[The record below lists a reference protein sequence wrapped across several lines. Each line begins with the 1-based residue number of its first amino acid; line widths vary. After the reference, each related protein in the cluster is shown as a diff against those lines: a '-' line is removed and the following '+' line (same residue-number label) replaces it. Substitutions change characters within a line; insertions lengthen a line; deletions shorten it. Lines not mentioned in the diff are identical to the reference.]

1 MGQRRGPYDRQKPP
15 APPTES
21 IQKTLTRLLSLS
33 GNRSCADC
41 RSLLVDVSQVYASVS
56 PAPDA
61 VPASSA
67 RVSLTRYKNFRYN
80 HRSFAPPGEIAS
92 RSQDSADPYN
102 HSRRAIPDVCDPP
115 VDPALVAHSRLGG
128 GGHGVFVCALCGA
141 AHKLLGPSVAAVHPV
156 QDLASWTRA
165 EAQVLASAGGNAR
178 AWSVFEKFLPPSWE
192 NKRPKAE
199 SDIADRLTFIRAKYE
214 ALAFVLPP
222 PGPLAFQAWRR
233 IVNMHPEWAG
243 LWGADLH
250 SVSCSS
256 IFQSHPTSSTQGQL
270 RRSTMQTISTAGASL
285 SRRSELPDRLV
296 DYFCVVAASDL
307 VDLSLGVED
316 LSGLSSP
323 EDVVLVPQ
331 VTDCFPL
338 PETHGRDQEF
348 PEHVSTFLF
357 PDGCRPSSMSLPPSF
372 FTFVLTASNGDRLY
386 GGVLRLYDES
396 RDVDSLKVAFENSG
410 YKGSHPEWLRPG
422 KHGSSRAS
430 HGSQEASDIVFLPK
444 CLVVISHYPFFD
456 LWRKFLLQIYR
467 IALVGAPLPIERFIA
482 NFTCEI
488 PLPPPGKIRVKFGF
502 AVKDNWCVERPP
514 ENQLPLADFSFRPL
528 FTALSIPNVLI
539 VFACLLQECRVALVC
554 KHYGI
559 LGPVAEALTSLLFPL
574 HWEGMYIPVLPYHM
588 LDILDAPV
596 PYLVGLHSRYLQ
608 STPPGNRPRGVVFV
622 DLDRDEV
629 HLGYDDEETNAP
641 RQIPCLP
648 ERQATKLKGKLE
660 EFAACAYVVPPS
672 GNVGSVTVGDGD
684 QPLVKRASQV
694 NLLAPESASSRSSL
708 GGLRRRDVFGSADKA
723 YRDNELQVPI
733 TGFLSEHGQFFEQ
746 IPSTPTGTVSKSKF
760 PRFRALGQHARSSSF
775 DSSES
780 SEHAN
785 MNLLDRQDVR
795 LHMSIRAL
803 LFNFTSSR
811 FLLSN
816 SAPWLLVG

>member
-1 MGQRRGPYDRQKPP
+1 MGLRKVPNDRQNPLPP
-15 APPTES
+15 ES

-41 RSLLVDVSQVYASVS
+41 RSLLVDVSQIYASVS

-61 VPASSA
+61 PINSA

-92 RSQDSADPYN
+92 SLSNNAHPY
-102 HSRRAIPDVCDPP
+102 HHRRAIPDLYDPP
-115 VDPALVAHSRLGG
+115 VDPALVAHNRVGG
-128 GGHGVFVCALCGA
+128 GGHGVFVCAPCGA
-141 AHKLLGPSVAAVHPV
+141 AHKLLGPSVATVHPV
-156 QDLASWTRA
+156 QDLASWTRS
-165 EAQVLASAGGNAR
+165 EAQVLANAGGNAR
-178 AWSVFEKFLPPSWE
+178 SWSVFEAFLPPSWE
-192 NKRPKAE
+192 LKRPKAE

-233 IVNMHPEWAG
+233 IVNLHPEWSG

-256 IFQSHPTSSTQGQL
+256 IFQSHPSSSTQGQL

-307 VDLSLGVED
+307 VDLSLGVKD
-316 LSGLSSP
+316 LSALSSP
-323 EDVVLVPQ
+323 EDVVLVPL

-357 PDGCRPSSMSLPPSF
+357 PDGCRPSCMSLPPSF

-396 RDVDSLKVAFENSG
+396 RDVDSLKVAFDKSG
-410 YKGSHPEWLRPG
+410 YKGSLPEWLRSG
-422 KHGSSRAS
+422 KDGSSRAS
-430 HGSQEASDIVFLPK
+430 HTTQQEASDIVFLPK

-502 AVKDNWCVERPP
+502 TVKDDWCVERPP

-588 LDILDAPV
+588 QDILDAPV

-608 STPPGNRPRGVVFV
+608 STPPGNRPKGVVFV

-629 HLGYDDEETNAP
+629 HLGYDDDTNSP

-648 ERQATKLKGKLE
+648 ERQAIKLKAKLE

-672 GNVGSVTVGDGD
+672 GNVATVTNGDGD
-684 QPLVKRASQV
+684 QPLVKRASQL
-694 NLLAPESASSRSSL
+694 NLLAPESRSSV
-708 GGLRRRDVFGSADKA
+708 GGARRRDVFSSADKA

-760 PRFRALGQHARSSSF
+760 PRFRALGHHNRSSSF

-785 MNLLDRQDVR
+785 MTLLDRHDVR
-795 LHMSIRAL
+795 LFLQLGFFAL
-803 LFNFTSSR
+803 RRCFTSSR
-811 FLLSN
+811 VYCRS
-816 SAPWLLVG
+816 